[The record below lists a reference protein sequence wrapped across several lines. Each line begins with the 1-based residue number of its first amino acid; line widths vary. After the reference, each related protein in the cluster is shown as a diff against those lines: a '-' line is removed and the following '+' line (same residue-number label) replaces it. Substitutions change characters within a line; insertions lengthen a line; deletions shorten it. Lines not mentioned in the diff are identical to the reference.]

1 MLNKGNVYCEAGE
14 WGGMMNKRSIKER
27 IVEAA
32 LDLFQQEGYHGV
44 TVEKIVAAAKT
55 SKGGFYHH
63 FKSKGD
69 LLYEIHDVFISY
81 VLHETTRET
90 AKYTSSIDQM
100 YALMKTF
107 MQAFNIYQ
115 RHITV
120 FYNESV
126 YLSEEQEAVIEK
138 KRTQYQRN
146 LEHILAT
153 GQAEGVFRQELS
165 VTMTALLI
173 IGTVNWTYKWYKQ
186 DGPLSMHDIATYFN
200 DVLLRGVMTQA
211 GYEEAIQ
218 KQYLL

>member
-1 MLNKGNVYCEAGE
+1 
-14 WGGMMNKRSIKER
+14 MNKRSIKER

-32 LDLFQQEGYHGV
+32 LDLFHQEGYHGV
-44 TVEKIVAAAKT
+44 TVEKIVAAAQT

-81 VLHETTRET
+81 VLCETTRET

-100 YALMKTF
+100 YALVATLMR
-107 MQAFNIYQ
+107 AFNIYQ

-126 YLSEEQEAVIEK
+126 YLSAKQEAVIEK

-153 GQAEGVFRQELS
+153 GQTQGVFRQELS

-186 DGPLSMHDIATYFN
+186 DGPLSMHDITKYFN
-200 DVLLRGVMTQA
+200 DVLLRGMMTEA